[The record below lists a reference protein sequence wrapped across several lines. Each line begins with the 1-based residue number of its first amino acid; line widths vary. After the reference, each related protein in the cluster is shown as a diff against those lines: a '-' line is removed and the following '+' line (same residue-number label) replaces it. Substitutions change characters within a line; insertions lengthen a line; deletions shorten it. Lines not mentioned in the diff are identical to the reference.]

1 MFHFLPQRQALQRTL
16 LDALKISLILLRH
29 STASKMTNHS
39 EEQQNSRLSRSRASV
54 CFLIA
59 ALGYILIATSLV
71 LFTFA
76 IFVLF
81 TENSNLAIRN
91 ATTATVMLIFGIILV
106 LLARINFC
114 RPSCNIYDSCGR
126 FDKISGPYTFVL
138 PYSSPSA
145 IRWGLFVRFAGLF
158 YCCPGFK

>member
-1 MFHFLPQRQALQRTL
+1 
-16 LDALKISLILLRH
+16 
-29 STASKMTNHS
+29 MTNHS
-39 EEQQNSRLSRSRASV
+39 EEQENSRLSRSRAIV
-54 CFLIA
+54 CFLIS
-59 ALGYILIATSLV
+59 ALGYVLIVTSLV

-91 ATTATVMLIFGIILV
+91 ATTASVMLIFGIILV
-106 LLARINFC
+106 LLVHIHLKRGSKTSAVQVVISGYN
-114 RPSCNIYDSCGR
+114 SCGR
-126 FDKISGPYTFVL
+126 FDKISGLYTFVL

-145 IRWGLFVRFAGLF
+145 IRWGLFDRFAGLF